1 MIKKAILGI
10 VAFVVLIVVVFC
22 IVVAL
27 QPSDFKITRSVT
39 LNARAA
45 TVFEQVNDFHN
56 WEAWSPWA
64 KIDPAMKA
72 TYSGPPA
79 GVGARYAWVGND
91 EVGEGNMTIT
101 QSHPNEHIAVDLEFI
116 KPFAAKN
123 ITEFNFKPNG
133 EKTDVIWTMAGK
145 NNFLMKAVWMFMDMD
160 KLVGGDFEKGLS
172 QMKTVVEG
180 KQ

>member
-1 MIKKAILGI
+1 MNKSMT
-10 VAFVVLIVVVFC
+10 F
-22 IVVAL
+22 
-27 QPSDFKITRSVT
+27 
-39 LNARAA
+39 
-45 TVFEQVNDFHN
+45 
-56 WEAWSPWA
+56 
-64 KIDPAMKA
+64 MKA